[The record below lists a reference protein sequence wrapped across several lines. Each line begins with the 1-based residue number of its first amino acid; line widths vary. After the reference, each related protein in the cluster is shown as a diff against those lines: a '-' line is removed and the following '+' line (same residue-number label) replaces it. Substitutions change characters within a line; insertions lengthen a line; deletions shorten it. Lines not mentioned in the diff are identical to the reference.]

1 VMFVG
6 APRDVAVLAL
16 TLSERAAVDPLV
28 PDVRIGVACGS
39 VLARDG
45 DYYGPVVNLA
55 SRITDRAR
63 RGTVLASEPLHRVL
77 VDDPELS
84 WRPLGS
90 KRLRG
95 IGKAEVFVLRRVR

>member
-1 VMFVG
+1 
-6 APRDVAVLAL
+6 VAW
-16 TLSERAAVDPLV
+16 
-28 PDVRIGVACGS
+28 GS

-63 RGTVLASEPLHRVL
+63 RGTVLAAEGLQNAL
-77 VDDPELS
+77 ADDPEFS
-84 WRPLGS
+84 WRSLGT

-95 IGKAEVFVLRRVR
+95 IGPTTLYVLRRAP